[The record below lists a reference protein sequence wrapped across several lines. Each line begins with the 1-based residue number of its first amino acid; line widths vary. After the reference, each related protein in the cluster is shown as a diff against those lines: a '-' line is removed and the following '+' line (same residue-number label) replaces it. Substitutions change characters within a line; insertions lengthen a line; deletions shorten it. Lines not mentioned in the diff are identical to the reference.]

1 MTVNPWSL
9 RFAVLAYQLD
19 PGTLEGVEQVIKV
32 GIAGLSFFLLALSL
46 SAYRRTRVR
55 RLLYAAAAFGLF
67 AVQTLVEFLEDL
79 LGVGTSYAP
88 VVTASIT
95 LAILVLFFLAI
106 VSKGTNT

>member
-1 MTVNPWSL
+1 
-9 RFAVLAYQLD
+9 
-19 PGTLEGVEQVIKV
+19 
-32 GIAGLSFFLLALSL
+32 
-46 SAYRRTRVR
+46 
-55 RLLYAAAAFGLF
+55 LYAAAAFGLF

-106 VSKGTNT
+106 VSKGTNQ